1 MDSGMGFQQSHIQ
14 TIFPGHSELFDTII
28 DYEDTSDEAPHCVIK
43 SFPSH
48 IDHCLQWVC
57 KIINTNVLEVETP
70 IFSLNLLQK
79 HIWGINSRVT
89 LKIRDQELH

>member
-48 IDHCLQWVC
+48 IDHCLQWV
-57 KIINTNVLEVETP
+57 
-70 IFSLNLLQK
+70 
-79 HIWGINSRVT
+79 
-89 LKIRDQELH
+89 